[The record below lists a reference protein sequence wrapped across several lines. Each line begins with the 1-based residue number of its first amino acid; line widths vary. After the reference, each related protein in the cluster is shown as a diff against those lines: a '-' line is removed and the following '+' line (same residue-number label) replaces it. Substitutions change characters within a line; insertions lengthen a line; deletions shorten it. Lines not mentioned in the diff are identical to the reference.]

1 MIKICSK
8 CKESKPLSL
17 FHKCTTNKDGYTYKC
32 AVCSLNDMLAW
43 RQQNKDSRKQE
54 YLNRKIRS
62 IYPKTLKEHKE
73 EKQAN
78 AKGRKATIFEY
89 DSKRR
94 SQKKRIEL
102 SELDLFVQKE
112 ATNLCKLR
120 ELSTGIKWHVD
131 HIVPLNYKEAC
142 GLHNAFNL
150 QVVPALWNIRK
161 KNRNMDTYFN
171 NWSV

>member
-1 MIKICSK
+1 M
-8 CKESKPLSL
+8 SL
-17 FHKCTTNKDGYTYKC
+17 FHKCATNKDGYTYKC
-32 AVCSLNDMLAW
+32 AACSLNDMLAW

-54 YLNRKIRS
+54 YLNRKIRLG
-62 IYPKTLKEHKE
+62 KTRTLKEY
-73 EKQAN
+73 
-78 AKGRKATIFEY
+78 KGRKTSLFEY
-89 DSKRR
+89 SSKRR
-94 SQKKRIEL
+94 SQKKIIEL

-131 HIVPLNYKEAC
+131 HIVPLNHKEAC

-171 NWSV
+171 TWSV